1 MVQFGW
7 SKWKMAGKWQK
18 GKGPGKGA
26 EEISGGKAPV
36 ARLALTLEGQDLS
49 PGSGVQVP
57 HLPPV

>member
-1 MVQFGW
+1 
-7 SKWKMAGKWQK
+7 MAGKWQK
-18 GKGPGKGA
+18 GKGA

-36 ARLALTLEGQDLS
+36 ARLALTLEGQDLP